1 MKEILNRIA
10 CLVLLLTACQQVE
23 LSSDP
28 DGDRPEEEL
37 VSGPEFTA
45 QSEAFDAPTKTAT
58 DGNSV
63 VWNTGDQIAIF
74 QGLSTA
80 DKYQVK
86 EDGVGKTSAT
96 FGIVANGDGSGA
108 AELPT
113 NLAIYRY
120 ESDLVCASVTAENGA
135 VTSYQISGVTIQST
149 QTYTANSFA
158 DDFFIMTAL
167 TNGLNDHN
175 LKFKNVC
182 GALKLQLKG
191 TAKVK
196 SIELKGNDNEPLSG
210 EATVTIYPDGAL
222 QQSTCLLTPQ
232 TPSPS
237 TVAMASN
244 LMRTPQHHSI
254 SPSLRQRLRRDSRP
268 SLHLQT
274 EPAVLYGSGSLLQ

>member
-45 QSEAFDAPTKTAT
+45 QPEAFDVPTKTAT

-113 NLAIYRY
+113 NLAIYPY

-135 VTSYQISGVTIQST
+135 VTS
-149 QTYTANSFA
+149 
-158 DDFFIMTAL
+158 
-167 TNGLNDHN
+167 
-175 LKFKNVC
+175 
-182 GALKLQLKG
+182 
-191 TAKVK
+191 
-196 SIELKGNDNEPLSG
+196 
-210 EATVTIYPDGAL
+210 
-222 QQSTCLLTPQ
+222 
-232 TPSPS
+232 
-237 TVAMASN
+237 
-244 LMRTPQHHSI
+244 
-254 SPSLRQRLRRDSRP
+254 
-268 SLHLQT
+268 
-274 EPAVLYGSGSLLQ
+274 